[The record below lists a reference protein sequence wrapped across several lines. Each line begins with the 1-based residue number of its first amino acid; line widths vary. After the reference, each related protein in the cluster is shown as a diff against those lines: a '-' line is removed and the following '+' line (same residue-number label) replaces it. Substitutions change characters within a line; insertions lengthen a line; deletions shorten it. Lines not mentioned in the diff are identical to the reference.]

1 MKSQTISDKLG
12 ANCHG
17 VFSHTINGEADTLI
31 LIGEKQKHREA
42 TSLQCSTQLWMN
54 SLPQIKVCLA
64 PNPRV
69 CILVRATYDETYF
82 LQVILST
89 QHPMRLSITLGITK
103 NEMRIWAHSH
113 RPLAAALS
121 HSPQPFLLQGSR
133 CLPELSHLFPCVLS
147 HRLAGLL
154 RGLPSLSMLRCW
166 EAKQAKGQC
175 AQFKLDPC
183 HRWPPWIF
191 IGPSSRC

>member
-17 VFSHTINGEADTLI
+17 VFSHIINGEADTLI

-54 SLPQIKVCLA
+54 NLPQIKVCLA

-103 NEMRIWAHSH
+103 NGMRIWAHSH

-147 HRLAGLL
+147 HGLAGF
-154 RGLPSLSMLRCW
+154 W
-166 EAKQAKGQC
+166 EAFPLCLCSGVGRQSKPK
-175 AQFKLDPC
+175 DNVPNSNST
-183 HRWPPWIF
+183 HV
-191 IGPSSRC
+191 IGDHLGSS